1 MFVEYIYIY
10 IYMNSTIPKRHAE
23 TLQNWNI
30 SFQLKK
36 RNTYRNGIDN
46 LDSEGN
52 AQVLIRRM
60 QGVVWFWRVCF
71 TLGYWQ
77 LQKHHKQL
85 DCNLLVYLVHLSAL
99 AWLSKWP
106 GSYKKATTRRDVTWL
121 GVGVID
127 SKLTWMISIDSGYE
141 DERVIEWL
149 VEIGVFLGRM
159 EIVDFMVEVDF
170 F

>member
-1 MFVEYIYIY
+1 
-10 IYMNSTIPKRHAE
+10 
-23 TLQNWNI
+23 
-30 SFQLKK
+30 
-36 RNTYRNGIDN
+36 
-46 LDSEGN
+46 
-52 AQVLIRRM
+52 
-60 QGVVWFWRVCF
+60 
-71 TLGYWQ
+71 
-77 LQKHHKQL
+77 
-85 DCNLLVYLVHLSAL
+85 
-99 AWLSKWP
+99 
-106 GSYKKATTRRDVTWL
+106 VTWL